1 MSMRSVMKKAA
12 VREIRRSFGRYFAIL
27 AIIALGVGFFSGV
40 RITTPAMVNTIGG
53 FLDDHQ
59 LYDYRLISSAGW
71 SEEDARELS
80 AMEDVRAA
88 ESSYSLDV
96 IYNYKGGKENV
107 LKTYSVT
114 SELNTLEI
122 VSGRMPQ
129 SPDEC
134 VIDAEMHNVPPL
146 GSSITLSQGN
156 DEDTINSLN
165 SKSYKVVGTVYSPL
179 FINFE
184 RGTTSIGNGEVKGFV
199 YMLPGAFN
207 MSRFS
212 EIYVRF
218 DHDYEIY
225 SDEYKDFMKKHLD
238 IWEKYTASQA
248 EKSSAA
254 LAEEMGVPQMQTPS
268 AFVLDRNYN
277 IGYSC
282 FESDSE
288 IVKQVARVFP
298 LFFIL
303 VAALVCMTTMS
314 RMIEEQRTQIG
325 VFKAIGYSDRAI
337 MGRYLFYSG
346 SAAMI
351 GCIIGYTVGVFL
363 FPGVIWMTYQL
374 MYIDIPVRFVFD
386 PLFAAG
392 AAGVSLLCSL
402 GVTWF
407 SCRHELSETS
417 ASLMRPKSPKAGKRV
432 LLERLPFIW
441 NHMKF
446 LHKVSVRNIFR
457 YKKRFFMMILGISG
471 CTALLFTGFGLRDS
485 ISNFADVQYGNIITA
500 DAQMTF
506 NPDDDGEI
514 PDNVTLELDKKTGG
528 YVFINSSSWDLLYDD
543 KVKSVTLVVPEDFEK
558 MQQFMHF
565 RDMDGNDIDSPNVNE
580 AIVSNSIQER
590 YGADIGDTI
599 TLRDGDLHEIKVKVT
614 GVFENH
620 VYNYIFIAPETM
632 ESQLSDNPE
641 TTESQFTVVY
651 NGAYVASKDGS
662 DLNSLIKTPGVTSV
676 ILFKDIKTRMANM
689 MCSLNYIVLLIILS
703 AAGLAFVVIYN
714 LTNINITERL
724 REIAT
729 IKVLGFFRRE
739 ISAYVLRENLA
750 LTAMGTAIGL
760 GLGVLLHK
768 FVMAQIVVDMVSFR
782 TEIASMSFVISAV
795 LTFIFNFIVNI
806 FMEIKLEKIN
816 MAESLKSV
824 D

>member
-558 MQQFMHF
+558 MQQF

-689 MCSLNYIVLLIILS
+689 MSSLNYIVLLIILS